1 MASGRFL
8 FVTWDGGGNTAPTY
22 PLVRGLVAREH
33 KVAILGQ
40 PAQAEAAGELGATFA
55 PLGLPDWTP
64 GKSVEEERDIF
75 LPLLFGP
82 AVGEAV
88 LKYIEQDTPDVLVVD
103 CYLTSG
109 LAAAERSR
117 LPAAA
122 LVHTLHQAFVRR
134 LVRQRWEEALPT
146 INTVRVRFGLSP
158 VESPMALLNPMKA
171 VLVACPQE
179 FDAAIQDLPANVRY
193 VGAIRDD
200 PPAAERKSPW
210 GDGDGRPRVLVAFST
225 TYQHQE
231 ETLRRTAT
239 ALAALPVQAI
249 ITVGTAIEPG
259 AIESAPNVAVHGYLP
274 HAALL
279 PDCALVVTH
288 AGFGTVMAVLAHG
301 VPLLCLPMGRDQH
314 YNAERVAACGAGIVL
329 PADAGVEE
337 IRHALQELL
346 TKPDYQVAA
355 RRIAAMIARQDGRE
369 TAIKELEAL
378 LGTT

>member
-1 MASGRFL
+1 
-8 FVTWDGGGNTAPTY
+8 
-22 PLVRGLVAREH
+22 LVARGH
-33 KVAILGQ
+33 KVTLLGQ
-40 PAQAEAAGELGATFA
+40 PAQAEAARELGATFA
-55 PLGLPDWTP
+55 PVGLPDWTS
-64 GKSVEEERDIF
+64 GKSVEEERDVF
-75 LPLLFGP
+75 LPLLFGS
-82 AVGEAV
+82 AVGEAA
-88 LKYIEQDTPDVLVVD
+88 LRYIERDTPDVVVVD

-109 LAAAERSR
+109 LAAAERSQ

-122 LVHTLHQAFVRR
+122 LVHTLYSAFVCR

-146 INTVRVRFGLSP
+146 INTVRVRFGLP
-158 VESPMALLNPMKA
+158 PAESPMALLDPLKA

-179 FDAAIQDLPANVRY
+179 FDDAMPDLPANVRY

-200 PPAAERKSPW
+200 PPAAEQM
-210 GDGDGRPRVLVAFST
+210 LVAFST

-239 ALAALPVQAI
+239 ALAMLPIQAI

-259 AIESAPNVAVHGYLP
+259 SIESAPNVAIHGYLP

-288 AGFGTVMAVLAHG
+288 AGFGTVTAVLAHG

-314 YNAERVAACGAGIVL
+314 HNAKRVAACGAGLVL

-337 IRHALQELL
+337 IRHAMQELL

-378 LGTT
+378 GGTT